1 MFNQHNAHVCEH
13 LPFDARAQLVRAS
26 QTPITSGDLLARARA
41 IEEASE
47 RIRYQYPHFF
57 KKEAP

>member
-1 MFNQHNAHVCEH
+1 MFNQHNARVSEH
-13 LPFDARAQLVRAS
+13 LPFDARTQLVRAS

-41 IEEASE
+41 IEEAST

-57 KKEAP
+57 KKEAS